1 MQLASMQRQVF
12 SDKHWVCRM
21 ILEYGPRIVVF
32 QTQCAQNNV
41 DCGPS
46 KMEPPR
52 PFTEEGLRD
61 SKLKLCSDQNL
72 ESWWKEGIYSLFQI
86 GCTIKQQNN

>member
-1 MQLASMQRQVF
+1 MHLASMQRQVF

-21 ILEYGPRIVVF
+21 ILESGPRIVVL

-46 KMEPPR
+46 KMESPR
-52 PFTEEGLRD
+52 PFTEGGPEGFEAQTLQQ
-61 SKLKLCSDQNL
+61 SKSRVMVERGHIFAFSNWMHD
-72 ESWWKEGIYSLFQI
+72 
-86 GCTIKQQNN
+86 